1 MPRFRTPGPGAYD
14 VPSHRSIGG
23 SPDRRPSASF
33 ASSTTRANK
42 VGSSGDPGAYD
53 VEHCGVH
60 AGKKEPISAR
70 SRRSFNRDV
79 NTGKGSFNSLSS
91 RSTSAPPR
99 SARGGPGEHDYSHLY
114 SCGHGTTQVTSSFM
128 SAMPLGGHIRK
139 SDTPGVGEYEPND
152 DERFHTKSLSKEGMS
167 MFAGSLKRG
176 GSASRTTTGE
186 HIGPG
191 SYDLDHRSINHA
203 VASKV
208 NPRLPGFGSSSIRA
222 SPGSRGGAPSPG
234 AYDAAAN
241 ETVYARSARSFNTSA
256 SAGQANFGSN
266 SNRSSESKRDGIDPG
281 ATTVENPGVHTG
293 KAESISARSRRSFN
307 RDINSG
313 KGSFSSLSKRSST
326 PPARSARGGPGE
338 HDYSHLYSCGHGTT
352 QVTSSFM
359 SAMPLGGHIRKSD
372 TPGVGE
378 YEPNDDERFH
388 TKSLSKEGMSMF
400 AGSLKRGG
408 SASRTTTGEH
418 IGPGSYDLDH
428 RSINHAVASK
438 VNPRLPGF
446 GSSSIRSGPDD

>member
-203 VASKV
+203 VASKI
-208 NPRLPGFGSSSIRA
+208 NPRLPGFGSSSIR
-222 SPGSRGGAPSPG
+222 
-234 AYDAAAN
+234 N
-241 ETVYARSARSFNTSA
+241 
-256 SAGQANFGSN
+256 
-266 SNRSSESKRDGIDPG
+266 
-281 ATTVENPGVHTG
+281 
-293 KAESISARSRRSFN
+293 
-307 RDINSG
+307 
-313 KGSFSSLSKRSST
+313 
-326 PPARSARGGPGE
+326 
-338 HDYSHLYSCGHGTT
+338 
-352 QVTSSFM
+352 
-359 SAMPLGGHIRKSD
+359 
-372 TPGVGE
+372 
-378 YEPNDDERFH
+378 
-388 TKSLSKEGMSMF
+388 
-400 AGSLKRGG
+400 
-408 SASRTTTGEH
+408 
-418 IGPGSYDLDH
+418 
-428 RSINHAVASK
+428 
-438 VNPRLPGF
+438 
-446 GSSSIRSGPDD
+446 GPDD